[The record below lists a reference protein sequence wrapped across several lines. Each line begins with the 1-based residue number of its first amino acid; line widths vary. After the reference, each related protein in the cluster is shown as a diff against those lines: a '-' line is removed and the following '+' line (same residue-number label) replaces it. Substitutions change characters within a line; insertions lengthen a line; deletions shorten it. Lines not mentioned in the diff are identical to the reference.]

1 MANKKISDLT
11 SASTLTGSEEFAVVQ
26 SATTKKTT
34 LSTIQTKIVTAV
46 AKTYI
51 TPTSLTCSATNDVD
65 LNDSTYD
72 DVELLKLSWSGG
84 AGSMVLTLPDATSTN
99 NTNRLLR
106 IITDTSYETSTRS
119 HLTPR
124 AGQTLDGSSNY
135 YEINKEYEGITV
147 WIDGTEWFVIQKK
160 A

>member
-1 MANKKISDLT
+1 MANKKISELT

-26 SATTKKTT
+26 SAATKKTT
-34 LSTIQTKIVTAV
+34 LTTIQTKIVDAV
-46 AKTYI
+46 AKNYI
-51 TPTSLTCSATNDVD
+51 TPTGLTCSATNDVD

-72 DVELLKLSWSGG
+72 NVELLKLSWSGG
-84 AGSMVLTLPDATSTN
+84 TGSMILTLPDATSTN

-106 IITDTSYETSTRS
+106 IITDTSYSTSTRS

-124 AGQTLDGSSNY
+124 AGQTLDGSTDY

-147 WIDGTEWFVIQKK
+147 WSDGSEWFIIQKK